1 MAKQILSEEF
11 RRMQKLAGI
20 ITEEQLNENIEQFE
34 DYISGMW
41 DASVSDE
48 MEEGEYFEGVWEKEE
63 YGDEEAY
70 PNADEFNALS
80 KYLASVGGKDTLE
93 GNPDID
99 VELLPNGDIKFG
111 ATVTLDELPSDE
123 EYKFDPA
130 SFFLAMDSNDPMAK
144 TLIQNVKNAADSD
157 VVKRYFIVDKLK
169 NYAKTNP
176 KAKDKLDDVIKFIYS

>member
-20 ITEEQLNENIEQFE
+20 ITEEQYLNENIEQFE

-80 KYLASVGGKDTLE
+80 KYLASVGGKDTL
-93 GNPDID
+93 
-99 VELLPNGDIKFG
+99 
-111 ATVTLDELPSDE
+111 
-123 EYKFDPA
+123 
-130 SFFLAMDSNDPMAK
+130 
-144 TLIQNVKNAADSD
+144 
-157 VVKRYFIVDKLK
+157 
-169 NYAKTNP
+169 
-176 KAKDKLDDVIKFIYS
+176 

>member
-1 MAKQILSEEF
+1 MAKLNEQF
-11 RRMQKLAGI
+11 RRMQVLAGLV
-20 ITEEQLNENIEQFE
+20 TEGQLNENIEQFD

-70 PNADEFNALS
+70 PSAGEFNALS
-80 KYLASVGGKDTLE
+80 KYLASVGGKATLE

-111 ATVTLDELPSDE
+111 ATVTFDESSSDE
-123 EYKFDPA
+123 GYKFDPA
-130 SFFLAMDSNDPMAK
+130 SFFSAMGSNDPTAK
-144 TLIQNVKNAADSD
+144 TLIQNVRNAAKAD
-157 VVKRYFIVDKLK
+157 VVDRYFIVDKLK
-169 NYAKTNP
+169 KYAQTNP
-176 KAKDKLDDVIKFIYS
+176 EAKDKLEAAIEFIYKG

>member
-1 MAKQILSEEF
+1 MAKKILSEEF
-11 RRMQKLAGI
+11 HRMQKLAGI

-80 KYLASVGGKDTLE
+80 KYLASVGGKATLE
-93 GNPDID
+93 GNPDIN

-111 ATVTLDELPSDE
+111 ATVTFDESSDE
-123 EYKFDPA
+123 GYKFDPA
-130 SFFLAMDSNDPMAK
+130 SFFSAMGSNDPTAK
-144 TLIQNVKNAADSD
+144 AFIQNVRNAAKAD
-157 VVKRYFIVDKLK
+157 VVDRYFIVDKLK

-176 KAKDKLDDVIKFIYS
+176 KAKDKLDDAIKFIYS